1 MKKSFV
7 TIATVIVIGVT
18 SNLAVDSVYA
28 EPNLQQ
34 IQDDRSE
41 VQNKLSKAEAE
52 IATVLTEIE
61 ELNEKIKEV
70 ESALKSNQ
78 KMIDETNAQVKTTEE
93 EIAKLQE
100 EIEKRY
106 DILSNRMVNYQK
118 NGGNIGF
125 LDVIFG
131 SSSFTDFISR
141 VTAVNKITS
150 SDQDLVDQLEA
161 DKTKV
166 AEKLVELSE
175 LQTELEGMQQTI
187 LTQKEDNEAR
197 KSDLKAKEQNLQ
209 AKIDDLQMEDSRLAT
224 LQAEVNRKIAAQ
236 HAAANPVVAGST
248 NGSGSNGSLTT
259 LSKKETKTKSAPVVS
274 GNVVQTAINA
284 GYPHLGTPYV
294 WAGKGPGGFDCSG
307 FVSWA
312 YGQAGVSLPS
322 STAAMQYSGTKVS
335 YSDIRPGD
343 LVFFNT
349 YKTNGHVG
357 IYVGNGKF
365 IGAQNSTGLAVADMS
380 SGYWKNHF
388 SGHVRR
394 VVK

>member
-1 MKKSFV
+1 AIP
-7 TIATVIVIGVT
+7 TR
-18 SNLAVDSVYA
+18 
-28 EPNLQQ
+28 
-34 IQDDRSE
+34 RSSD
-41 VQNKLSKAEAE
+41 L
-52 IATVLTEIE
+52 
-61 ELNEKIKEV
+61 
-70 ESALKSNQ
+70 
-78 KMIDETNAQVKTTEE
+78 
-93 EIAKLQE
+93 
-100 EIEKRY
+100 
-106 DILSNRMVNYQK
+106 
-118 NGGNIGF
+118 
-125 LDVIFG
+125 
-131 SSSFTDFISR
+131 
-141 VTAVNKITS
+141 ITS

-236 HAAANPVVAGST
+236 RAAANPVVAGST

-343 LVFFNT
+343 LVFF
-349 YKTNGHVG
+349 
-357 IYVGNGKF
+357 
-365 IGAQNSTGLAVADMS
+365 
-380 SGYWKNHF
+380 
-388 SGHVRR
+388 
-394 VVK
+394 